1 MAEEKSVASGID
13 RSQFYDLFK
22 EIQNEIKDKV
32 ISKFLYTIEQQAK
45 ELQQVKKEN
54 ILLKNQLTYILKRIL
69 LNKNDYISA
78 VKTNKLN
85 NLNSSINY
93 NRSMIIKDNNRKSNS
108 MMRPLKSCGNYR
120 TINDNF
126 DPDKVQSRYKESN
139 SLVNIHGADNNNTN
153 NNVDNK
159 ISGYLNSLYRHNFSN
174 SNKAGN
180 DYFLNKNQTLYDEL
194 FQNKNGS
201 YYLNRENDMDLYDN
215 NTKGKKR
222 DNLSAERRGSFKKNG
237 KGKTNGV
244 RNGKTGNNRS
254 TGKRYKS
261 KYTDMNSSS
270 IKKRNNDKLKYNTIN
285 NTSQNQRNKA
295 KKAAMYIKRSP
306 FLANKF

>member
-1 MAEEKSVASGID
+1 MAEEKSVGSGAD
-13 RSQFYDLFK
+13 RSQYYDLFK

-54 ILLKNQLTYILKRIL
+54 TLLKNQLTYILKRIL
-69 LNKNDYISA
+69 LNKNDYVSA
-78 VKTNKLN
+78 VRTNKLN

-120 TINDNF
+120 TVNDNF
-126 DPDKVQSRYKESN
+126 DPDKIQSRYREN
-139 SLVNIHGADNNNTN
+139 SSVNIHGVDNNNTN

-159 ISGYLNSLYRHNFSN
+159 ISGYLNSLYRHNFTN

-201 YYLNRENDMDLYDN
+201 YYLNSENDIELYDS
-215 NTKGKKR
+215 NTKSKKR
-222 DNLSAERRGSFKKNG
+222 DNLSAEKRRSFKKNG
-237 KGKTNGV
+237 KGKTNEG
-244 RNGKTGNNRS
+244 RNGKIGNNRS

-261 KYTDMNSSS
+261 KYTDLNSSS
-270 IKKRNNDKLKYNTIN
+270 VKKRNNDKLKYNTVN
-285 NTSQNQRNKA
+285 NTSQAQKNKA
-295 KKAAMYIKRSP
+295 KKAPMYIKRSP

>member
-201 YYLNRENDMDLYDN
+201 YYLNSKNNMELYSS

-222 DNLSAERRGSFKKNG
+222 
-237 KGKTNGV
+237 
-244 RNGKTGNNRS
+244 
-254 TGKRYKS
+254 
-261 KYTDMNSSS
+261 
-270 IKKRNNDKLKYNTIN
+270 
-285 NTSQNQRNKA
+285 
-295 KKAAMYIKRSP
+295 
-306 FLANKF
+306 

>member
-1 MAEEKSVASGID
+1 MEENKSDDSGID
-13 RSQFYDLFK
+13 KSQFYDLFK

-54 ILLKNQLTYILKRIL
+54 TLLKNQLTYILKRIL

-120 TINDNF
+120 TVNDNF
-126 DPDKVQSRYKESN
+126 DPDKVQSRYREN
-139 SLVNIHGADNNNTN
+139 SLVNIHGVDNNTN

-194 FQNKNGS
+194 FQNKNNS
-201 YYLNRENDMDLYDN
+201 YYLNSENDLDLYGN
-215 NTKGKKR
+215 NTKSKKR
-222 DNLSAERRGSFKKNG
+222 DNLSAEKRGSFKKNG
-237 KGKTNGV
+237 KGKVNEG
-244 RNGKTGNNRS
+244 RNSKIGNNRS

-261 KYTDMNSSS
+261 KYTDLNKSL
-270 IKKRNNDKLKYNTIN
+270 IKKRKNDKLKYNTIN
-285 NTSQNQRNKA
+285 NTSQTQKNKA
-295 KKAAMYIKRSP
+295 KKAPIYIKRSP

>member
-1 MAEEKSVASGID
+1 MTDEKLVANGID

-54 ILLKNQLTYILKRIL
+54 TLLKNQLTYILKRIL

-120 TINDNF
+120 TVNDNF
-126 DPDKVQSRYKESN
+126 DPDKVQSRYREN
-139 SLVNIHGADNNNTN
+139 SLVNIHGVDNNTN

-194 FQNKNGS
+194 FQNKNNS
-201 YYLNRENDMDLYDN
+201 YYLNSENDLDLYGN
-215 NTKGKKR
+215 NTKAKKR
-222 DNLSAERRGSFKKNG
+222 DNLSAEKRGSFKKNG
-237 KGKTNGV
+237 KGKVNEG
-244 RNGKTGNNRS
+244 RNSKIGNNRS

-261 KYTDMNSSS
+261 KYTDLNNSL

-285 NTSQNQRNKA
+285 NTSQTQRNKA
-295 KKAAMYIKRSP
+295 KKAPIYIKRSP

>member
-1 MAEEKSVASGID
+1 MTDEKSAANGID

-126 DPDKVQSRYKESN
+126 DPDKVQSRYREN
-139 SLVNIHGADNNNTN
+139 SLVNIHGVNNNNTN
-153 NNVDNK
+153 NNIDNK
-159 ISGYLNSLYRHNFSN
+159 ISGYLNSLYRNNFSN

-194 FQNKNGS
+194 FQNKNSS
-201 YYLNRENDMDLYDN
+201 YYLNSENDIELYGS
-215 NTKGKKR
+215 NTKPKKR
-222 DNLSAERRGSFKKNG
+222 DNLSAEKRGSFKKNG
-237 KGKTNGV
+237 KGKTNEG
-244 RNGKTGNNRS
+244 RYSKIGNNRS

-261 KYTDMNSSS
+261 KYTDLNNSSA
-270 IKKRNNDKLKYNTIN
+270 KKRNNDKLKYNTIN
-285 NTSQNQRNKA
+285 NTSQSQRNKP
-295 KKAAMYIKRSP
+295 KKTPMYIKRSP
-306 FLANKF
+306 FLANKV